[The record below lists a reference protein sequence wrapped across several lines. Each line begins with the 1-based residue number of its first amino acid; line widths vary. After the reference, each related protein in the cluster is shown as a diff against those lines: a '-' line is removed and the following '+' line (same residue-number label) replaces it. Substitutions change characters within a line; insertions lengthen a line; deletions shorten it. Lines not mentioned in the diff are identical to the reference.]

1 MTIKRWI
8 RLGAGILMSV
18 MLVSAIIFALGV
30 NSIRI
35 GGSQSDALEQ
45 ANEVEADALPSPLFL
60 ASAYL
65 EATKL
70 VAQPDRR
77 GERIARLGAMQ
88 RNFNATRDDG

>member
-1 MTIKRWI
+1 
-8 RLGAGILMSV
+8 MSV
-18 MLVSAIIFALGV
+18 MLVSAIIIGLGV

-45 ANEVEADALPSPLFL
+45 ANELEADVLPSPLFL

-70 VAQPDRR
+70 VAQSDRR
-77 GERIARLGAMQ
+77 EERIARLSGMQ
-88 RNFNATRDDG
+88 KNFNGTRIYG